1 MRLTSQSA
9 LLHSRILNCWD
20 LSATPQPRYQ
30 LRHDQNS
37 NSILSRVDIVKIFI
51 HCKNIRGCRVSC
63 LLEHNWG
70 AAECGLLLLLGCGEI
85 LIYLIAN
92 VATDTVTSRG
102 RPALYHHLTLPQE
115 PSINNV
121 INVRYLQDSWQ
132 EKTLIVSYTM
142 RAAPWLR
149 HQEKDDVFYARP
161 RQRPNHYQL
170 SLNESRFL
178 SSLLSLKVEFLVEL
192 LIKVRE
198 DFKSRRRP
206 LLWPSPGWKC
216 LLALY

>member
-1 MRLTSQSA
+1 MEHAAGVWVVTRLHGYNKWCCVMRLTSQSA

-20 LSATPQPRYQ
+20 LPATPQPRYQ

-132 EKTLIVSYTM
+132 EKALIVSDTSQLKLHHDC
-142 RAAPWLR
+142 AP
-149 HQEKDDVFYARP
+149 HCSP
-161 RQRPNHYQL
+161 RKGWRILCTAPSATQPL
-170 SLNESRFL
+170 ST
-178 SSLLSLKVEFLVEL
+178 
-192 LIKVRE
+192 IT
-198 DFKSRRRP
+198 
-206 LLWPSPGWKC
+206 
-216 LLALY
+216 

>member
-1 MRLTSQSA
+1 MTAVSRHQRPGEKKVSSDLGCCSSDGTCCWVWVVTRLHGYNKWCCVMRLTSQSA

-70 AAECGLLLLLGCGEI
+70 AAECGLLLLLGGGEI

-121 INVRYLQDSWQ
+121 INVRYLQVAD
-132 EKTLIVSYTM
+132 K
-142 RAAPWLR
+142 R
-149 HQEKDDVFYARP
+149 
-161 RQRPNHYQL
+161 
-170 SLNESRFL
+170 SR
-178 SSLLSLKVEFLVEL
+178 
-192 LIKVRE
+192 
-198 DFKSRRRP
+198 
-206 LLWPSPGWKC
+206 
-216 LLALY
+216 

>member
-9 LLHSRILNCWD
+9 PLLSRILNCWD
-20 LSATPQPRYQ
+20 LSTTPQPRYQ

-70 AAECGLLLLLGCGEI
+70 AAACGLLLLLGCGEI

-102 RPALYHHLTLPQE
+102 RPALYHHLTLPQLRN
-115 PSINNV
+115 PPQITSSMLDI
-121 INVRYLQDSWQ
+121 Y
-132 EKTLIVSYTM
+132 KTRRESHQSCPT
-142 RAAPWLR
+142 PWLC
-149 HQEKDDVFYARP
+149 QSP
-161 RQRPNHYQL
+161 RIGWRIL
-170 SLNESRFL
+170 STAPTTAQPL
-178 SSLLSLKVEFLVEL
+178 ST
-192 LIKVRE
+192 IT
-198 DFKSRRRP
+198 
-206 LLWPSPGWKC
+206 
-216 LLALY
+216 